1 VHQFENPSKP
11 KKKQS
16 LFGEEQGPD
25 TPIVMWKAVSAIE
38 NGHKAPI
45 SQIQWIAAVN
55 AYFLNAY
62 FLLHRLKCIFRD

>member
-1 VHQFENPSKP
+1 M
-11 KKKQS
+11 
-16 LFGEEQGPD
+16 FGEEQGPD

-55 AYFLNAY
+55 ASFKLHMFYCILSNAFLGT
-62 FLLHRLKCIFRD
+62 